1 MASANVRR
9 AEHSVIRISWHFDQ
23 DEGGEALVSVDERS
37 EVDVFKH
44 VFESLDRTE
53 QIPVEIADAIR
64 KDWREQ
70 GEIPRLD

>member
-1 MASANVRR
+1 MGG
-9 AEHSVIRISWHFDQ
+9 VIRISWHFDQ
-23 DEGGEALVSVDERS
+23 DGGGEALVSVDGRS
-37 EVDVFKH
+37 EVDVFKQ
-44 VFESLDRTE
+44 VFESLDRTD

>member
-1 MASANVRR
+1 M
-9 AEHSVIRISWHFDQ
+9 D
-23 DEGGEALVSVDERS
+23 GRS
-37 EVDVFKH
+37 DVDVFKH

-70 GEIPRLD
+70 GEIPRLDSKPVSPPNLRPSP